1 MRFLIID
8 DEIAQVE
15 SLILLLQ
22 VNGHS
27 AGGAM
32 NVADAKQLATVHP
45 PDAVI
50 LDICM
55 PGSYGITL
63 IPWLRERD
71 ATAQVPI
78 VVSSALPDDFVP
90 PMPADE
96 RIGYLA
102 KPFNYEP
109 LMELMAKLSKA
120 KPSKEDMKP

>member
-22 VNGHS
+22 MNGHT
-27 AGGAM
+27 AAGAM
-32 NVADAKQLATVHP
+32 NVADAKQLAVAHP

-55 PGSYGITL
+55 PGGNGTGL
-63 IPWLRERD
+63 IPWLREYD
-71 ATAQVPI
+71 ATAHILI
-78 VVSSALPDDFVP
+78 VVSSALPHDFIP
-90 PMPADE
+90 PIPADE

-102 KPFNYEP
+102 KPFSYGP
-109 LMELMAKLSKA
+109 LMKLVAKLGKA
-120 KPSKEDMKP
+120 NQSKEHKKL